1 MRMAPSERDALAFAA
16 SGRCRRRCLVS
27 VILHNIISDLFM
39 TGLGPLKEDVSRI
52 GSDDDDRQAKG
63 KNDV

>member
-16 SGRCRRRCLVS
+16 SGRCRCLVS

>member
-1 MRMAPSERDALAFAA
+1 
-16 SGRCRRRCLVS
+16 
-27 VILHNIISDLFM
+27 M

>member
-16 SGRCRRRCLVS
+16 SGRRRCLVS